1 MKRAFSLLFIALLVT
16 SCAAIG
22 TTKVTRTDTLDEN
35 WAYVTG
41 KYGASHKPLVF
52 ALNGEAGFLDESSRF
67 ALKDDNDY
75 HVRKVKPGRYWF
87 TSAPIGDNKKLEK
100 GGEALGT
107 VDLEAGKVTYVG
119 DISFSWPTG
128 SSGKHPDD
136 VPSKLVVRGDSMK
149 VKNMIKDR
157 YPDFA
162 QNLDK
167 TFVYKP
173 VR

>member
-1 MKRAFSLLFIALLVT
+1 MKKLLSLMALALLV
-16 SCAAIG
+16 SACAAIG

-41 KYGASHKPLVF
+41 KYGASSRPLVF
-52 ALNGEAGFLDESSRF
+52 ALNGEAGFMDESSRF
-67 ALKDDNDY
+67 SLKDDNQY

-87 TSAPIGDNKKLEK
+87 TSAPIGADKKLEK
-100 GGEALGT
+100 DGQPLGT

-128 SSGKHPDD
+128 KSGTHPDD
-136 VPSKLVVRGDSMK
+136 VPSRLVVLGDSIK
-149 VKNMIKDR
+149 VQKMIKER
-157 YPDFA
+157 YPEFA